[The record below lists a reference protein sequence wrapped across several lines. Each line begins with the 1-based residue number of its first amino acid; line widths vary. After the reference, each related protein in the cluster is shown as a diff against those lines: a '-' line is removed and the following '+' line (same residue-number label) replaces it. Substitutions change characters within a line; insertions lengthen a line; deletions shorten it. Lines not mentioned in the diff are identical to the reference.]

1 MIQKNNDI
9 KEEERL
15 QKEICGHK
23 MMMILMKMV
32 ILNLQDKE
40 ITIKEILVNDRLN
53 NQIIMIRDLGEII
66 ERRLMIQD
74 QKVVVI

>member
-1 MIQKNNDI
+1 MIREMIKEMIQKNNDI

-40 ITIKEILVNDRLN
+40 ITIK
-53 NQIIMIRDLGEII
+53 
-66 ERRLMIQD
+66 
-74 QKVVVI
+74 

>member
-1 MIQKNNDI
+1 MIQKNKNI
-9 KEEERL
+9 KEEGKL

-40 ITIKEILVNDRLN
+40 ITIKEILENNQLD
-53 NQIIMIRDLGEII
+53 NQIILIDQLEIII
-66 ERRLMIQD
+66 ERQ
-74 QKVVVI
+74 

>member
-1 MIQKNNDI
+1 MIREMIKEMIQKNNDI

-15 QKEICGHK
+15 QKEIFGHK

-40 ITIKEILVNDRLN
+40 ITIKEILENDRLN
-53 NQIIMIRDLGEII
+53 NQIIMVRDLGEII
-66 ERRLMIQD
+66 ERR
-74 QKVVVI
+74 